1 MYRSGHMLSM
11 RFSADPKIILKSPVH
26 FLAFGFGSGLS
37 PKAPGTIGTLV
48 ALPLVW
54 ALMHLSLIPYLC
66 IVLMFSVLGVYLCGE
81 SARRLDAHDHPGI
94 VFDEFVGM
102 AITMIGM
109 PLQFRWLLLGFAAFR
124 CLDIGKPWP
133 IREADRRLSGGLGIM
148 LDDVI
153 AGIFS
158 CLILHAM
165 ERFI

>member
-1 MYRSGHMLSM
+1 MK
-11 RFSADPKIILKSPVH
+11 FSADPGIVLRSPIH

-37 PKAPGTIGTLV
+37 PKAPGTMGTLV

-54 ALMHLSLIPYLC
+54 ALMHTSLTTYLC
-66 IVLMFSVLGVYLCGE
+66 TVLMFSLLGVYLCGE
-81 SARRLDAHDHPGI
+81 SARRLNVHDHSGI

-109 PLQFRWLLLGFAAFR
+109 PLQIRWLVLGFAAFR

-158 CLILHAM
+158 CLLLHAAD
-165 ERFI
+165 RII

>member
-1 MYRSGHMLSM
+1 MP
-11 RFSADPKIILKSPVH
+11 FSADPKTILRSPIH

-37 PKAPGTIGTLV
+37 PKAPGTMGTLV

-54 ALMHLSLIPYLC
+54 LMMHLSLMSYLC
-66 IVLMFSVLGVYLCGE
+66 LIVMFSAFGIWLCGE
-81 SARRLDAHDHPGI
+81 SAKRLHAHDHPGI

-109 PLQFRWLLLGFAAFR
+109 PLKFSWLVLGFVAFR

-148 LDDVI
+148 LDDMI
-153 AGIFS
+153 AGMVA
-158 CLILHAM
+158 CLVLHALDH
-165 ERFI
+165 FI

>member
-1 MYRSGHMLSM
+1 M
-11 RFSADPKIILKSPVH
+11 RFSADPNIILRSPVH

-37 PKAPGTIGTLV
+37 PKAPGTMGTLA

-54 ALMHLSLIPYLC
+54 AMLHLQLVPYLC
-66 IVLMFSVLGVYLCGE
+66 LIVMFSAAGIWLCGE
-81 SARRLDAHDHPGI
+81 SARRLNTHDHPGI

-109 PLQFRWLLLGFAAFR
+109 PLQIRWLMLGFVAFR

-148 LDDVI
+148 LDDMI
-153 AGIFS
+153 AGMIA
-158 CLILHAM
+158 CLLLHALD
-165 ERFI
+165 RFV